1 MKKDTHTLKML
12 REVICYRTMR
22 CPRWKDQYNY
32 GDSVGLRVMIVPKLK
47 GELHILIFPSILTPE
62 SMTRDD
68 FDIPFVN
75 FPLLSVT

>member
-1 MKKDTHTLKML
+1 M
-12 REVICYRTMR
+12 I

-68 FDIPFVN
+68 FDPICQLPIGISNITNVHRIEFTYFN
-75 FPLLSVT
+75 